1 MKIYKTNLALHAGT
15 ALLHNDTSKS
25 VNNAYQNF
33 IKAHKETA
41 KMLITHKEK
50 AKQKVSWENETIIE
64 KRKNYKSLHK
74 WKIEMLQELT

>member
-1 MKIYKTNLALHAGT
+1 MKIYKTNLALHTGT
-15 ALLHNDTSKS
+15 ALLHKDTSKS

-50 AKQKVSWENETIIE
+50 AKQKVS
-64 KRKNYKSLHK
+64 
-74 WKIEMLQELT
+74 